1 MNVTVCKDS
10 EAVVLWRWVIREAQD
25 HGGRYPSHS
34 PRRVART
41 VFNRLVWAFEPDQI
55 CEPKAGGGV
64 PGEYS
69 VTLHRCSCYVLL
81 GHLGISRPSNIHTG
95 FVVDSLS
102 IAWLLNVD
110 TAVVVF
116 FYGAMSVLEGK
127 PQEAMDRLKRV
138 SIRCSNSFPI
148 HDAILT
154 TSRDTAT

>member
-1 MNVTVCKDS
+1 VNMTVCKDN
-10 EAVVLWRWVIREAQD
+10 EAVVLRRWVICEAQD
-25 HGGRYPSHS
+25 HGGRYQSHS

-41 VFNRLVWAFEPDQI
+41 VFNRLVWVFEPDQI

-64 PGEYS
+64 PGECS
-69 VTLHRCSCYVLL
+69 VSLHRRSCYVLL
-81 GHLGISRPSNIHTG
+81 GRLGISRPSNIHTR
-95 FVVDSLS
+95 FVVDPLS

-138 SIRCSNSFPI
+138 SIRCSTRSP
-148 HDAILT
+148 
-154 TSRDTAT
+154 SY